1 MEYGTQN
8 NVWVIQEDGQNRECT
23 AHSLLSSC
31 DVQQFTKVT
40 NQRWVQTMSH
50 QELTRYKPQGK
61 KVKHSSLT
69 FLIKTVRVVSL
80 YLIQR

>member
-1 MEYGTQN
+1 MFG
-8 NVWVIQEDGQNRECT
+8 VIQEDGQDRECT
-23 AHSLLSSC
+23 AYSLLPSC

-40 NQRWVQTMSH
+40 NQH

-80 YLIQR
+80 YLIHR